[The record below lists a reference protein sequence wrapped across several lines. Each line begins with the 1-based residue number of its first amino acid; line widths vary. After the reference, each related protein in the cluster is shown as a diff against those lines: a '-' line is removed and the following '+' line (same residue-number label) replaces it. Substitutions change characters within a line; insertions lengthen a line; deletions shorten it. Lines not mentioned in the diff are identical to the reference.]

1 MDEASRSSKID
12 FPNLIALALQKCL
25 PWDSLSIIFDNVTL
39 TEEEY
44 KILIKLLLKKLQRLQ
59 EEPKEPI
66 KNLQKDETTEVTK
79 DENVSYENT
88 SEFKFVAKET
98 VKELYYEIKHSKQF
112 QNELKTFT
120 DNDIRD

>member
-1 MDEASRSSKID
+1 MT
-12 FPNLIALALQKCL
+12 LAK
-25 PWDSLSIIFDNVTL
+25 
-39 TEEEY
+39 EEY
-44 KILIKLLLKKLQRLQ
+44 KNLIKLLLK
-59 EEPKEPI
+59 E
-66 KNLQKDETTEVTK
+66 LQKSQENLHEEDEKTEVAK